1 MFEFPKLVFLILVG
15 VAIWIVHRW
24 LNGPAR
30 DLAQRRRARQP
41 QRAIPAEDLLPCRVC
56 GSYVAAHAPAC
67 ARPDCPQPR

>member
-1 MFEFPKLVFLILVG
+1 MFEFPKLVFLILVFG
-15 VAIWIVHRW
+15 AIWIGYRW

-30 DLAQRRRARQP
+30 ELPRRRPAP
-41 QRAIPAEDLLPCRVC
+41 PPPRALPAEDLLACGVC